1 MLLIFPDDVRTIV
14 RAPAVDHYVF
24 DIRILLIED
33 REYCL
38 FKIRTLVV
46 RRGDDR
52 NRRVGINHNQ
62 WLVYGNRRQTF
73 APSLIPGHRFRDAC
87 PKAIGSLKVESALS
101 PIPVLKVEARRMIPC
116 PS

>member
-1 MLLIFPDDVRTIV
+1 MRKSFIDGVALTAVLLAYPVFLMLLIFLDDVGTLV
-14 RAPAVDHYVF
+14 RAPAVDHYIL

-52 NRRVGINHNQ
+52 NRRVGVNHNR
-62 WLVYGNRRQTF
+62 WFVYGTCARV
-73 APSLIPGHRFRDAC
+73 FRLA
-87 PKAIGSLKVESALS
+87 
-101 PIPVLKVEARRMIPC
+101 
-116 PS
+116 